1 MTKNYKI
8 PILLFV
14 LGVAVTI
21 LGVLFKIMEWQ
32 FSSPLLAI
40 GMGLEVLAIIL
51 LIYKYKK

>member
-1 MTKNYKI
+1 MTKNYKL

-14 LGVAVTI
+14 LGIAVTI
-21 LGVLFKIMEWQ
+21 LGALFKIMEWQ